1 MRNVRFGSLADMCTA
16 IGHVR
21 FIPNSDR
28 ESGHAQT
35 VMSALPLKA
44 DVCGANHHVCFGPI
58 ADIAGH
64 SISPVASN
72 DAECSIQSTV
82 PFPEEIAVC
91 ELLHSQS
98 ERTDHI
104 ICIRIGH
111 EHRERQMSFE
121 FDRTYLEEVVMLS
134 ALALF
139 LILAFVMP
147 A

>member
-1 MRNVRFGSLADMCTA
+1 MSAL
-16 IGHVR
+16 GHKR
-21 FIPNSDR
+21 TYALQN
-28 ESGHAQT
+28 
-35 VMSALPLKA
+35 VMSALPPIATAKA
-44 DVCGANHHVCFGPI
+44 DMCSALVHVCFGPI

-72 DAECSIQSTV
+72 DAGCSIQSTV
-82 PFPEEIAVC
+82 PIPEEIAVC
-91 ELLHSQS
+91 ELLHIQSQ
-98 ERTDHI
+98 RTDHI

-111 EHRERQMSFE
+111 GHRERQMSFE

>member
-1 MRNVRFGSLADMCTA
+1 MSAL
-16 IGHVR
+16 GHK
-21 FIPNSDR
+21 
-28 ESGHAQT
+28 QT
-35 VMSALPLKA
+35 SAVQNAMSALPPKA
-44 DVCGANHHVCFGPI
+44 DMCSARAHVRFGPK

-72 DAECSIQSTV
+72 DGGMSSTV

-91 ELLHSQS
+91 ELLHIQSQ
-98 ERTDHI
+98 RTDRI

-121 FDRTYLEEVVMLS
+121 VDRTYLEEVVMFS

-139 LILAFVMP
+139 LILAIVMQ

>member
-1 MRNVRFGSLADMCTA
+1 MSENDQASCPLWVKSRRMPAPA
-16 IGHVR
+16 HVR
-21 FIPNSDR
+21 FTPNSDTDCVFR
-28 ESGHAQT
+28 
-35 VMSALPLKA
+35 
-44 DVCGANHHVCFGPI
+44 HVCFGPK

-72 DAECSIQSTV
+72 DGGMSSTV

-91 ELLHSQS
+91 ELLHIQSQ
-98 ERTDHI
+98 RTDHI

-111 EHRERQMSFE
+111 GHRERQMSFE